1 MYKRLLSLVNNF
13 VHVERAHLGQ
23 TIHCQL
29 LNVTPETIEIQTYDK
44 DGKEDTRWILPMGSV
59 TGVATQSADI
69 DRLALT
75 VKYAQSPDDRLS
87 DEKASSSV
95 GSDA

>member
-23 TIHCQL
+23 TNHCQL

-95 GSDA
+95 ESDA